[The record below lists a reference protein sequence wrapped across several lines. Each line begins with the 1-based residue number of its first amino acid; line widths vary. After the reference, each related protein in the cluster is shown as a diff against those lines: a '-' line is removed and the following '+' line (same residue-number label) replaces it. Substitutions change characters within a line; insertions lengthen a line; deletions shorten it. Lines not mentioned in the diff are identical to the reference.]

1 MASRR
6 KTELVAQLELARRDL
21 EEKGAR
27 CALALHP
34 GRQIKRSFQAHP
46 IRWFVTTLSLS
57 SFLSVLLRRKVVI
70 KSPRKKI
77 GLVRWL
83 LRLAFSYYRP
93 AFNKFVLE
101 RLKKELSSR
110 LKNSSLK
117 SMLGTP
123 SQR

>member
-6 KTELVAQLELARRDL
+6 KSELVEQLEIARRDL
-21 EEKGAR
+21 EENGVS

-57 SFLSVLLRRKVVI
+57 SFLSILLRRKVVI
-70 KSPRKKI
+70 ESPRKKT

-93 AFNKFVLE
+93 AFNKIVLE
-101 RLKKELSSR
+101 RLKKELSGR